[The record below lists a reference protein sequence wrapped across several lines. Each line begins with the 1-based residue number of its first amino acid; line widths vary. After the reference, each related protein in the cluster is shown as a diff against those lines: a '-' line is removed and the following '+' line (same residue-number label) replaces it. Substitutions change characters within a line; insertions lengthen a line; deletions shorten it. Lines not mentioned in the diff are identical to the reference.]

1 MKSQDRKLDVWTWAG
16 GYEEPHLARGEGRD
30 RALIGKWLSRTSLGA
45 QGLKFHASNAAV
57 LSSIPGQE
65 IRIPHAMRGSQKVKR
80 NR

>member
-65 IRIPHAMRGSQKVKR
+65 IRIPQPTWHSQKQ
-80 NR
+80 